1 MPLVCKEQV
10 LMIGERNIWHFSP
23 GKSCFKPKP
32 SWNDS
37 SNDTPMRD
45 CWIGSGERLNE
56 KVELFDLPPKSFLLQ
71 AFFTLLNI
79 QSMQK
84 KQCTF

>member
-1 MPLVCKEQV
+1 MLGVSLLTSLTFNQNHFG
-10 LMIGERNIWHFSP
+10 MILPMILQRLLDWKWGEA
-23 GKSCFKPKP
+23 
-32 SWNDS
+32 D
-37 SNDTPMRD
+37 
-45 CWIGSGERLNE
+45 E
-56 KVELFDLPPKSFLLQ
+56 KVELFDLPIKSFLLQ